1 MLANE
6 PKSAIQTVSI
16 VDLEEQRPYKS
27 TTGYWMETED
37 RPRYDKMALIFVLQ

>member
-16 VDLEEQRPYKS
+16 ADLEEQRPYKS
-27 TTGYWMETED
+27 TTGFTGWRLKTD
-37 RPRYDKMALIFVLQ
+37 LATTGWP